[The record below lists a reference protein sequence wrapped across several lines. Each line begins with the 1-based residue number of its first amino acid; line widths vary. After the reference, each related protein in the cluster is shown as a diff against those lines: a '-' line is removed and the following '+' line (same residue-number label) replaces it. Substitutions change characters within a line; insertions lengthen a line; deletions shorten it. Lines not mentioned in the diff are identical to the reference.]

1 MTLVP
6 RCSDGGP
13 DWPFAYRAVLSALQR
28 VCSADDDA
36 LPPAVQPHHRDGRT
50 CLVNPIETVI
60 SPPPK
65 QARAARPSCNHQTS
79 PSSYSTFLPKSRPSD
94 PQSPLF
100 LSRLPDNHVSAVDDG
115 SARQQTRCYTSMDV
129 SPARGSQ
136 QEKLPDSA
144 TEQSMP
150 SMQQKPSGSLLVSA

>member
-1 MTLVP
+1 VLPGRLAITKHRLHLTL
-6 RCSDGGP
+6 
-13 DWPFAYRAVLSALQR
+13 
-28 VCSADDDA
+28 
-36 LPPAVQPHHRDGRT
+36 
-50 CLVNPIETVI
+50 I
-60 SPPPK
+60 PPK
-65 QARAARPSCNHQTS
+65 VQTIRPSINRLR
-79 PSSYSTFLPKSRPSD
+79 SYRD
-94 PQSPLF
+94 
-100 LSRLPDNHVSAVDDG
+100 DNHVSAVDDG